1 MPEPLHVRTPELR
14 KIPPMT
20 QTSTWHQILDP
31 SHRADPYPLYAGL
44 RKTPVIRLEDGS
56 YVVSTYREIVALL
69 HDPRLSS
76 DMRNV
81 PELAV
86 DAPVQAAEAGT
97 LTLPPTF
104 IQTDPPEHDRLRRL
118 LTRNFGPPH
127 RPDRIDTM
135 IPHLFEVVTN
145 EIDGFAGKDRS
156 GTTRVDIV
164 DDFAYPFPVTVICQ
178 LLGVPREDE
187 PRFQAMSDAVIK
199 ATDPTT
205 GRIAER
211 QRRHAK
217 AIADLGQYFAQ
228 LLDTRHGQRGD
239 DLLSGLLSGDGD
251 EAAMAP
257 EEILSNAALLLVAGH
272 ETTVNL
278 ITNGMLTLLRH
289 PDVLDRL
296 RGDDDPDLAARVVE
310 ELLRY
315 EPPVQFLSNNRNTLD
330 DIEIA
335 GTTIPK
341 GSPVTLVLA
350 AGSRDPEFIPDPD
363 RFDPD
368 REHNEHLGFGGGIHY
383 CFGAPLARPETRIAL
398 TELAHRLK
406 NPRLVADPPPY
417 RASAGLRGPRHLLVE
432 IDGVNPTT

>member
-1 MPEPLHVRTPELR
+1 
-14 KIPPMT
+14 MT
-20 QTSTWHQILDP
+20 QTSIWQQILDY
-31 SHRADPYPLYAGL
+31 SHRPDPYPLYTEL
-44 RKTPVIRLEDGS
+44 RKTPVVRVEDGS

-76 DMRNV
+76 DLRNLPESAATASAHV
-81 PELAV
+81 PEEGPA
-86 DAPVQAAEAGT
+86 
-97 LTLPPTF
+97 TLPPSF
-104 IQTDPPEHDRLRRL
+104 IQTDAPEHDRLRRL

-127 RPDRIDTM
+127 CPGRIDGM
-135 IPHLFEVVTN
+135 MPHMAEIVTS
-145 EIDGFAGKDRS
+145 EIDDFVGKDRS
-156 GTTRVDIV
+156 GTARIDIV

-187 PRFQAMSDAVIK
+187 PRFQAMSDAVVR
-199 ATDPTT
+199 AADPTT
-205 GRIAER
+205 GGIAER
-211 QRRHAK
+211 QRRRAK
-217 AIADLGQYFAQ
+217 AVAVLGQYFAG
-228 LLDTRHGQRGD
+228 LLDARHGQRGD

-251 EAAMAP
+251 EAPMSP
-257 EEILSNAALLLVAGH
+257 GEVLSNAALLLVAGH

-289 PDVLDRL
+289 PEVLERL
-296 RGDDDPDLAARVVE
+296 RRNDEPDLAARVVE

-315 EPPVQFLSNNRNTLD
+315 EPPVQFLSNNRNSLD

-341 GSPVTLVLA
+341 GSPVTLALA
-350 AGSRDPEFIPDPD
+350 AGSRDPDFVPDPD

-383 CFGAPLARPETRIAL
+383 CFGAPLARPETQIAL

-406 NPRLVADPPPY
+406 NPRLVTDPPPY
-417 RASAGLRGPRHLLVE
+417 RASPSLRGPRHLLVE
-432 IDGVNPTT
+432 IDGVNPRRP

>member
-1 MPEPLHVRTPELR
+1 MN
-14 KIPPMT
+14 
-20 QTSTWHQILDP
+20 QTSIWQQILDQ
-31 SHRADPYPLYAGL
+31 SHRADPYPLYAEL
-44 RKTPVIRLEDGS
+44 RRTPVVRVEDGS

-76 DMRNV
+76 DVRNL
-81 PELAV
+81 PELA
-86 DAPVQAAEAGT
+86 AGASAQGT
-97 LTLPPTF
+97 DEGPATLPPSF
-104 IQTDPPEHDRLRRL
+104 ILTDAPEHDRLRRL

-127 RPDRIDTM
+127 RPGRIDSM
-135 IPHLFEVVTN
+135 IPHMFEIVTS
-145 EIDGFAGKDRS
+145 EIDSFVGTDRS

-187 PRFQAMSDAVIK
+187 PRFQAMSDAVVQ
-199 ATDPTT
+199 AGDPST
-205 GRIAER
+205 GGIVER
-211 QRRHAK
+211 QQRRAK
-217 AIADLGQYFAQ
+217 AVADLGQYFAQ
-228 LLDTRHGQRGD
+228 LLDARHGLQGD

-251 EAAMAP
+251 ETPMSP

-278 ITNGMLTLLRH
+278 VTNGMLTLLRH
-289 PDVLDRL
+289 PEVLDRL
-296 RGDDDPDLAARVVE
+296 RRGHEPDLAARVVE

-315 EPPVQFLSNNRNTLD
+315 EPPVQILSNSRNTLD

-341 GSPVTLVLA
+341 GSPVVLVLA
-350 AGSRDPEFIPDPD
+350 SGSRDPDFVPDPD

-383 CFGAPLARPETRIAL
+383 CFGAPLARPETQIAL

-406 NPRLVADPPPY
+406 NPRLVVDPPPY
-417 RASAGLRGPRHLLVE
+417 RASPSLRGPRHLLVDL
-432 IDGVNPTT
+432 DGVNPGPHRPP